1 MSETKDRLLDAAEEL
16 FAERG
21 VAETSLREI
30 TALADANLAAVNYH
44 FGGKD
49 GLLEAVFARRL
60 RPVNRER
67 LALLDA
73 FEREAGEEPVPVEQI
88 LYANLAPPFRTLDEL
103 GEAGER
109 FMRIVARINA
119 DPSSP
124 LHAVFV
130 RQFDEIRTRYLA
142 ALGRALPQLDE
153 DEVERR
159 FHYTLAAMIHTF
171 CWSKHIGP
179 LSAAPR
185 DQREQVFAS
194 LVAFAAAGMRAP
206 RGGTDIDALAA
217 LEERTKEIPGRSS

>member
-30 TALADANLAAVNYH
+30 TTLARANLAAVNYH

-60 RPVNRER
+60 APVNRER

-73 FEREAGEEPVPVEQI
+73 FERQVGDEPVPLEEI
-88 LYANLAPPFRTLDEL
+88 LYANLAPPFRTLEQL
-103 GEAGER
+103 GAAGER

-124 LHAVFV
+124 LHEVFV
-130 RQFDEIRTRYLA
+130 RQFDEIRTRFLA
-142 ALGRALPQLDE
+142 ALARALPELDA
-153 DEVERR
+153 DEIERR

-171 CWSKHIGP
+171 CWGKHIGP
-179 LSAAPR
+179 LSAGPR

-206 RGGTDIDALAA
+206 AAGADFAA
-217 LEERTKEIPGRSS
+217 LCALEDSLKESAT

>member
-30 TALADANLAAVNYH
+30 TTLAKANLAAVNYH

-67 LALLDA
+67 LVLLDA
-73 FEREAGEEPVPVEQI
+73 FEREAGDAPVPLEQI
-88 LYANLAPPFRTLDEL
+88 LYANLMPPFRSLELL

-119 DPSSP
+119 DPGNA
-124 LHAVFV
+124 LHEVFV

-142 ALGRALPQLDE
+142 ALSRSLPELDAE
-153 DEVERR
+153 EIERR
-159 FHYTLAAMIHTF
+159 FQYTLAAMLHTF

-179 LSAAPR
+179 LCAAAA
-185 DQREQVFAS
+185 DHREQVFAS
-194 LVAFAAAGMRAP
+194 LVTFAAAGLRAP
-206 RGGTDIDALAA
+206 REGTDIDALAA
-217 LEERTKEIPGRSS
+217 LEENLKERAT

>member
-30 TALADANLAAVNYH
+30 TALAQANLAAVNYH

-73 FEREAGEEPVPVEQI
+73 FERQAGEAPVPLEQI
-88 LYANLAPPFRTLDEL
+88 LYANLAPPFRSLELL
-103 GEAGER
+103 GESGER

-119 DPSSP
+119 DPSNAM
-124 LHAVFV
+124 HAVFV
-130 RQFDEIRTRYLA
+130 RQFDEIRRRYLA
-142 ALGRALPQLDE
+142 ALTRTLPELDAE
-153 DEVERR
+153 EIERR
-159 FHYTLAAMIHTF
+159 FHYTLAAMLHTF

-179 LSAAPR
+179 LCAAAA
-185 DQREQVFAS
+185 DHREEVFAS

-206 RGGTDIDALAA
+206 RGGADVGALAA
-217 LEERTKEIPGRSS
+217 LEEELKGGAS